1 MGRKSQRGE
10 ESVGSCGRRRGG
22 DGNGRTELEKDHAG
36 DGNSHGGGDA
46 DHGSVSRELHPQ
58 ERRTGPGGFR
68 QGPRKAKAPKASKAE
83 RLKAAAK
90 SININTASAEDL
102 TACPASAPSRP
113 AIVEY
118 RTAHKGF
125 KSVDELRNVKGV
137 GPKLLDG
144 IKPYVAL

>member
-1 MGRKSQRGE
+1 MVGQNLKRIMLAMGTLMVAGMLTMAASPASSTPKSGE
-10 ESVGSCGRRRGG
+10 QAQAASA
-22 DGNGRTELEKDHAG
+22 KA
-36 DGNSHGGGDA
+36 
-46 DHGSVSRELHPQ
+46 
-58 ERRTGPGGFR
+58 
-68 QGPRKAKAPKASKAE
+68 PRKAKAPKASKAE

-102 TACPASAPSRP
+102 TALPRIGAKAAQR
-113 AIVEY
+113 IVEY